1 VRLLATRRE
10 EHIDDLAELVDGP
23 EQVAPGPTHL
33 EIGLVHVPSIPQD
46 VLSSPGSLGEL
57 GREPLDPP
65 VNAHVVDLD
74 PAFGEKLL
82 DVPVGEAE
90 P

>member
-1 VRLLATRRE
+1 M
-10 EHIDDLAELVDGP
+10 P
-23 EQVAPGPTHL
+23 P
-33 EIGLVHVPSIPQD
+33 IPQD